1 MFGIYLSKNQNKWI
15 DYWKKQPIY
24 TENVVFC
31 RLPASL
37 LLLYLFSICDSLSIL
52 CVLRVCRLSLQPY
65 VLGFA
70 ADSKPT
76 FLHQHQCIEMGRT
89 RDDTKHLMMHTQ
101 HTAYS
106 KRARARYSHVHRM
119 EMLWGTRTL
128 RSLSLNSARRL
139 MYEMFRRQTTFLWRC
154 GQNKQIIYTKIMIM
168 TLHLPHCIAYNENPI
183 IGNIFP
189 MPINAFNN
197 YFAAFVHEN
206 SMFILY
212 SSKSSF

>member
-1 MFGIYLSKNQNKWI
+1 MNRLLEKTTNLHRKCCFLSFACFS
-15 DYWKKQPIY
+15 PPL
-24 TENVVFC
+24 VFIFN
-31 RLPASL
+31 L
-37 LLLYLFSICDSLSIL
+37 
-52 CVLRVCRLSLQPY
+52 RLSLY
-65 VLGFA
+65 FVCFA
-70 ADSKPT
+70 CMSLVTAT
-76 FLHQHQCIEMGRT
+76 IRT
-89 RDDTKHLMMHTQ
+89 RLCRWLETNIFTSTSMYRNGANERRHETLNDA
-101 HTAYS
+101 HTAHS
-106 KRARARYSHVHRM
+106 IQQAGQSA
-119 EMLWGTRTL
+119 LFTRTQNGNAL
-128 RSLSLNSARRL
+128 RHSNASLSLILLYLSLNSARRL

>member
-1 MFGIYLSKNQNKWI
+1 MLFFLFFQLYFNFLFNLFFLLSNFYKFLITLNENVRAKRMFGIYLSKNQNKWI

-128 RSLSLNSARRL
+128 RSLS
-139 MYEMFRRQTTFLWRC
+139 
-154 GQNKQIIYTKIMIM
+154 
-168 TLHLPHCIAYNENPI
+168 H
-183 IGNIFP
+183 
-189 MPINAFNN
+189 
-197 YFAAFVHEN
+197 FAL
-206 SMFILY
+206 SL
-212 SSKSSF
+212 SQ